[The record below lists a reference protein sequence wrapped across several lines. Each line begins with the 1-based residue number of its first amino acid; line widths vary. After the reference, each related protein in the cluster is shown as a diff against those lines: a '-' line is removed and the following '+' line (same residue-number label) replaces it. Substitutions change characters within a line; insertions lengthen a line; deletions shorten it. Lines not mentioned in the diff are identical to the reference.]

1 MTRPARQLPLFAP
14 PNPPPP
20 KPTADDPPAAEAPAD
35 ADGFWLMPH
44 DAARTLGQAAA
55 QGRTVRLTCAACRRA
70 RDWPPDRLPALGPA
84 DTPMVALAHRAVCGD
99 PACGSRRG
107 VLSVLRPPD
116 PAPRRRGHVT
126 DRDLARIR
134 ALAEQVTP
142 THSPPILDDL
152 DCPLRVGAFMP
163 GDEAYEGGTV
173 VGAWAGRV
181 LVGWRITQASKNARR
196 KARG

>member
-1 MTRPARQLPLFAP
+1 MTRAAADPPSLFAP
-14 PNPPPP
+14 P
-20 KPTADDPPAAEAPAD
+20 PAP
-35 ADGFWLMPH
+35 DGFWLMPR
-44 DAARTLGQAAA
+44 DAARTLAQVAA
-55 QGRTVRLTCAACRRA
+55 QGETVRLTCAACRRT
-70 RDWPPDRLPALGPA
+70 RHWPPDRLAALGPA
-84 DTPMVALAHRAVCGD
+84 GTPLAALARRAVCGD

-107 VLSVLRPPD
+107 VLSVLRPAPD
-116 PAPRRRGHVT
+116 RPPRRGHVT
-126 DRDLARIR
+126 ERDLARIR

-181 LVGWRITQASKNARR
+181 LVGWRITQAAKNARR
-196 KARG
+196 KAHG

>member
-1 MTRPARQLPLFAP
+1 MTARQLALFAP
-14 PNPPPP
+14 P
-20 KPTADDPPAAEAPAD
+20 DPPAPTPPPDD
-35 ADGFWLMPH
+35 AGFWLMPR
-44 DAARTLGQAAA
+44 DAARTLAQVAA
-55 QGRTVRLTCAACRRA
+55 QGRTVGLTCAACRRA

-84 DTPMVALAHRAVCGD
+84 ETPMAEIARRAVCGD
-99 PACGSRRG
+99 PACASRRG
-107 VLSVLRPPD
+107 VLSVLRPAD
-116 PAPRRRGHVT
+116 PAPRRIGHVT

-142 THSPPILDDL
+142 SHSPPILDDL

-181 LVGWRITQASKNARR
+181 LVGWRITQGAKNARR
-196 KARG
+196 KASR